1 MASGR
6 IAPTPAARKSSAVRP
21 INIAEYEAIARARLH
36 PAVWDYYSAGADDE
50 VTLRENRAAFERIWL
65 RPRALASVG
74 SVNLSATLLGTEV
87 ALPIGVAPTAIHG
100 AACEDGER
108 ATAQAAGAL
117 QALMIAS
124 TESTCSLE
132 EIAQAASG
140 PLWFQLYFTHRSH
153 ALAERLARRAE
164 AAGYRALVVTVDS
177 PRWGHKE
184 RHIRSESTY
193 DWPPS
198 GNFADDADDAADD
211 ADDAEPGEVGQPG
224 EQGAQDDAAAITWA
238 DVAWLQSITSLPIVL
253 KGILTAEDA
262 ALAVARG
269 VAGIVVSNHGGRQLD
284 GVLPSI
290 EALPEVITA
299 TAGRC
304 EVYLDGGVR
313 RGTDALKALALGA
326 RAVFVGRPILWGLAA
341 DGADGALH
349 ALELLRDE
357 LALAMA
363 LAGRPTLASVDGS
376 LIRRR

>member
-1 MASGR
+1 M
-6 IAPTPAARKSSAVRP
+6 RP

-50 VTLRENRAAFERIWL
+50 VTLRENCAAFERIRL

-74 SVNLSATLLGTEV
+74 AVNVSALLLGAEV
-87 ALPIGVAPTAIHG
+87 ALPIGIAPTAIHG

-153 ALAERLARRAE
+153 PLAERLVRRAE

-177 PRWGHKE
+177 PRWGRKE
-184 RHIRSESTY
+184 RHMRSEATY

-198 GNFADDADDAADD
+198 GNFPNEDDE
-211 ADDAEPGEVGQPG
+211 AEMGEVEQPD
-224 EQGAQDDAAAITWA
+224 EQEPQDDAAALAWA
-238 DVAWLQSITSLPIVL
+238 DIAWLQSITSLPIVL

-269 VAGIVVSNHGGRQLD
+269 VAGIIVSNHGGRQLD
-284 GVLPSI
+284 GVAPTI
-290 EALPEVITA
+290 EALPEVVAA

-326 RAVFVGRPILWGLAA
+326 RAVFVGRPVLWGLAA
-341 DGADGALH
+341 DGAAGAQH

-363 LAGRPTLASVDGS
+363 LAGRPTLASIDSS
-376 LIRRR
+376 LIQRPG

>member
-1 MASGR
+1 M
-6 IAPTPAARKSSAVRP
+6 RP

-50 VTLRENRAAFERIWL
+50 VTLRENRAAFERIRL
-65 RPRALASVG
+65 RPRALAPVG
-74 SVNLSATLLGTEV
+74 SVNLSASLLGIEV
-87 ALPIGVAPTAIHG
+87 ALPIGIAPAAIHG

-153 ALAERLARRAE
+153 ALAERLAQRAE

-177 PRWGHKE
+177 PRWGRKE

-198 GNFADDADDAADD
+198 GNFPDDAGDANE
-211 ADDAEPGEVGQPG
+211 AEPGEVEQPD
-224 EQGAQDDAAAITWA
+224 EQDAQDDAAAITWA
-238 DVAWLQSITSLPIVL
+238 DIAWLQSITSLPIVL

-284 GVLPSI
+284 GVLPTI
-290 EALPEVITA
+290 EALPEVVTA
-299 TAGRC
+299 AAGRC

-341 DGADGALH
+341 DGADGAQH

-363 LAGRPTLASVDGS
+363 LAGRPTLASIDAS
-376 LIRRR
+376 LIEQR